1 MSPTH
6 LLYAQMLPYG
16 CYTSHGW
23 IRMKMVR
30 IFFYRICD
38 RIRLEGFKSVHIWV
52 RIFDIWYC
60 IRIRIL
66 KLHIYDVDIQS
77 YPIRHSW
84 YYLYSNPNPDW
95 NIKIN
100 VISVISIR
108 ILSVFIPTWIIYIFI
123 INQIHHTNCNLSMS
137 LCPNFN
143 FSIATKPQFKE
154 YNVIILYNFILSRN
168 FLYVV
173 SF

>member
-1 MSPTH
+1 
-6 LLYAQMLPYG
+6 
-16 CYTSHGW
+16 
-23 IRMKMVR
+23 MVR
-30 IFFYRICD
+30 IFSKCIRD
-38 RIRLEGFKSVHIWV
+38 RIRLERFRSVHIRVW
-52 RIFDIWYC
+52 IFDIRYC

-66 KLHIYDVDIQS
+66 KSHIYDVDIQS

-84 YYLYSNPNPDW
+84 YYPYSNPNPDW
-95 NIKIN
+95 NMKTNI
-100 VISVISIR
+100 ISVISIR

-123 INQIHHTNCNLSMS
+123 INQIHRTNCNLSMS